1 MVKVVSKFTNILSR
15 KYLGKIPWKNTSR
28 IDGNVAC
35 ILGYL
40 WSVFGRLRIYE
51 IMFQPQSDSQ

>member
-15 KYLGKIPWKNTSR
+15 KYLGKIPSR
-28 IDGNVAC
+28 MDGNVAF